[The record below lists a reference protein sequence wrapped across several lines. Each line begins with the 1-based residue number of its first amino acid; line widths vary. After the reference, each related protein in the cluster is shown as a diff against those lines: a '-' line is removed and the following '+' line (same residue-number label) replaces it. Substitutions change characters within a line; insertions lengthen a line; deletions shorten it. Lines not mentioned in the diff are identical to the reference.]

1 MAENEE
7 QRVSEDDLT
16 DSINESDRNEIIDQ
30 KVKAMKKTARP
41 KVLGLFVVIFT
52 ALIFIMI
59 GGLASYYYYT
69 FQSQGNATE
78 QDVQNNW
85 NEVVVATVELT
96 NSFNEVGSFEEL
108 TAENSGS
115 FRERLGTANRDLRD
129 ILYEL
134 QTTNNYVFSGNVFV
148 SRLKSFLDDYIAY
161 LRELQR
167 LIERGSAGIITEI
180 VEVEELAKL
189 DKQMNESYD
198 NLLIAD
204 KNKVIQA
211 NLPQELFAIA
221 QDVKEFVQ
229 TYLDGEQDKTDA
241 EEEEKTA
248 ARDTITK
255 FMQAYMDRDTDA
267 MVIYLTQQAEAE
279 FSPIIVLE
287 DSSEITSFKILDN
300 RKTGDAKI
308 EVNAQINK
316 ETPDGVAISG
326 ERLFIMLKQE
336 NKWLID
342 SWNTV

>member
-1 MAENEE
+1 MTENEE
-7 QRVSEDDLT
+7 QRALKDDLT
-16 DSINESDRNEIIDQ
+16 DSVNESDRSEIIDQ

-41 KVLGLFVVIFT
+41 RIFGLFVVIFI
-52 ALIFIMI
+52 AIIFIMI

-69 FQSQGNATE
+69 FQSQGSATE
-78 QDVQNNW
+78 QDVRDSW

-96 NSFNEVGSFEEL
+96 NSFNEVGDFEEL
-108 TAENSGS
+108 TAENKGS
-115 FRERLGTANRDLRD
+115 FRDRLGTANRDLRD

-167 LIERGSAGIITEI
+167 LIERGSGGIVKDIT
-180 VEVEELAKL
+180 EVEELAKL
-189 DKQMNESYD
+189 SKQMNESYD

-211 NLPQELFAIA
+211 NLPRELFDIS
-221 QDVKEFVQ
+221 QDVKEFME
-229 TYLDGEQDKTDA
+229 TYLDGEQEKTEA

-248 ARDTITK
+248 AHDTITK

-267 MVIYLTQQAEAE
+267 MVIYLTRQAEAE
-279 FSPIIVLE
+279 FSPVIVLE

-308 EVNAQINK
+308 EINAQINK
-316 ETPDGVAISG
+316 ETPDGVPISG
-326 ERLFIMLKQE
+326 ERLFIMLKQGT
-336 NKWLID
+336 KWLID

>member
-1 MAENEE
+1 MTENEE
-7 QRVSEDDLT
+7 QEMSEDDLT
-16 DSINESDRNEIIDQ
+16 DSINESDRSEIINQ
-30 KVKAMKKTARP
+30 KVKAMKNTTRP
-41 KVLGLFVVIFT
+41 RVFGLFVVIFV

-69 FQSQGNATE
+69 FQSQGSATE
-78 QDVQNNW
+78 QNVQDSW

-96 NSFNEVGSFEEL
+96 NSFNEVDNFEEL
-108 TAENSGS
+108 VAENSGS
-115 FRERLGTANRDLRD
+115 FRERLGTVNRDLRD

-134 QTTNNYVFSGNVFV
+134 QVTDSHIFSGNVFV

-167 LIERGSAGIITEI
+167 VLERGSGEIIDDIIEI
-180 VEVEELAKL
+180 EELAKL
-189 DKQMNESYD
+189 SKQMNESYD

-204 KNKVIQA
+204 KTKVIQA
-211 NLPQELFAIA
+211 NLPRDLFDIA
-221 QDVKEFVQ
+221 EDVEGFVQ
-229 TYLDGEQDKTDA
+229 MYLDGEQEKTEAD
-241 EEEEKTA
+241 EEEKIA

-267 MVIYLTQQAEAE
+267 MAIYLTQQAESE
-279 FSPIIVLE
+279 FSPIIVSE

-300 RKTGDAKI
+300 RKTGDSKI
-308 EVNAQINK
+308 EVNAQVNK

-336 NKWLID
+336 EVWLID